1 MSTRKQPSKIIRRL
15 VKQVW
20 RFFQY
25 LTKALINWFL
35 RTLFVLNRRRTSQN
49 QAGFVLPT
57 IVMVMLVVIL
67 LTTAI
72 LIRSF
77 NRPKNASNMRVDQAT
92 YAAATPALDRARAKL
107 QYLFSPEE
115 TGLKGNT
122 PDDTSIAEV
131 FEGDKYTFG
140 DETQVKLVSE
150 FNKQAGIQPEEKL
163 QTAWKFP
170 VDTDNNSKFDS
181 FTLYGIYFRSPPTP
195 DPNATPPI
203 SARQRGPVE
212 ARSLPQDEGD
222 LQGCGSSGNSG
233 GSAGWTVQSNGQLKK
248 AFFTYVATVPIT
260 NVAGLDA
267 AKFEKSIGNKGF
279 SGLEMQQDQAR
290 ISLDNNAV
298 WYRNDLE
305 IIDPTTFNVNG
316 RVHTNGNLLVA
327 GSDTDTIKFWQVSSP
342 GSCQYNSENSKI
354 LVGGNVIA
362 GALDETSN
370 RSNNLVQVDLFRK
383 NLKPN
388 ITEYIDS
395 TNVTTKSKPADAAS
409 NNEAYALRLNL
420 LVTGAMNLHN
430 QTTPAARKMP
440 TKASV
445 SSMSGRFPQK
455 EVIEAFDKKVDKC
468 DPSCKDSRSVLEN
481 LIKRYFEA
489 RIRQV
494 TNAEIP
500 IADTATAIGTL
511 SEKPRNPN
519 FVFSGGGTIAAPKE
533 WMVLDDR
540 ITKVPLNINGSA
552 MKLDANKPTGNNNS
566 TETLIG
572 ERIIVGN
579 GLPYQW
585 LKQGTGTDE
594 KDFAQPEE
602 SQPLPGVN
610 WNDGGERKRRSGV
623 KPVTEVDDT
632 SRDGYWEGAAAFT
645 GTAKDENSQN
655 PDLLGGL
662 RIITGAGVYVDGRG
676 PGSGGTGK
684 RIDEDTTTATRGD
697 EKSFLPS
704 PPTVKQLQ
712 NKGVKLPTGILPFQL
727 RVVWPETMPSYQ
739 WKFEDNALQRRID
752 TNADKEPSDG
762 EGMKGDLQMKATVV
776 YHFASD
782 PGNADRAPIACIS
795 SYYNNSNRFTIG
807 NDAAGL
813 SNNGVSYD
821 VASLVGQRAVTPAL
835 ERQAR
840 MIFPDGRLVNERLK
854 EALDSLKD
862 GLSLTLSEIASL
874 DATNC
879 ALNILNGSAA
889 PNPGSPIPNDAIKEA
904 AFLDAR
910 QVKALHK
917 SEKPDGTG
925 TPTVAPETV
934 LADITDPKK
943 LEIAELAELPTL
955 KEARYDLPIE
965 QRQPLEIR
973 VTEIDLS
980 KTKGINKAFAGG
992 TNEYLIPNSGI
1003 IYATRDDALADSSD
1017 PKGNSSA
1024 TDFKLDP
1031 TRRPNGIRL
1040 VNGQNL
1046 ARVDTFRKEE
1056 KGFIL
1061 ASDLPVYIKGDF
1073 NLHLAPGGSGQQM
1086 EEFKTPLA
1094 ADYSNFYDRT
1104 RIDRNK
1110 NFACRQGGGNCDS
1123 TGDQWRAA
1131 RIISDAVTIQSASF
1145 SEGLRADGDYDL
1157 NNNAGNWAV
1166 ESRLKNGF
1174 WWNSFATTAPWTG
1187 TPKNSSY
1194 VMNDV
1199 TPIQRRTKFPA
1210 YLMEACL
1217 KKPISAC
1224 GPDDW
1229 YVGSGVGN
1237 KLLKASTLTAVQRGL
1252 TNFTKNNA
1260 GTTADQAKGIFE
1272 GAVRRVAFEREDN
1285 DQLKLEGGFAK
1296 PIAATNLT
1304 KLSYKVPLNLAPYER
1319 DNALWFWTTSD
1330 NTDPHPTTGAFP
1342 AQTRTKPSYDNNTLL
1357 YYEEAL
1363 ETASDRQLFL
1373 PGTPEFPY
1381 PKGTAPTAQP
1391 LNLLNGTTPDDA
1403 SDFAVCMGSYVSKQ
1417 YTGAPP
1423 AGTCPVRQA
1432 INQARQALLNLTN
1445 APIDG
1450 ENLVAINKT
1459 LTGGKSVD
1467 APTFP
1472 PTGTA
1477 GPVPLT
1483 ATTKVNVYDL
1493 PNDGKLGTGGDLT
1506 ITLDNGNQSDPIFV
1520 LRKTTGIQA
1529 LTFGSS
1535 FGAPSG
1541 VTLELKGVSPNNI
1554 FWVSNS
1560 GLRINAKNTL
1570 AGNFIGIGQ
1579 IRIPNTAST
1588 SPDLKLNGVRFL
1600 GFQKLASGNAFPATM
1615 TAMTSTDEPLL
1626 VPVLQLHSP
1635 TGTPNASPA
1644 TAFGSDRL
1652 QDTWLPPATPTNV
1665 NAVLVMGDS
1674 PSRPLPTGA
1683 ESGGGLQNFPRFM
1696 ERWTDQGNKINGSL
1710 IQFRRSSFATAPF
1723 QPIDNPARDTSLFF
1737 DGTIPDYTVSA
1748 PETDYRYRGG
1758 AATRLA
1764 PFYMPPN
1771 RAWGYDVGLLSQS
1784 PDLFSKNFATPSAGS
1799 PNEYYREVG
1808 KDDDWVKNLL
1818 CAVQKST
1825 PTDPNSKFDTPALG
1839 DRPASCPPISSYN

>member
-35 RTLFVLNRRRTSQN
+35 RTLFVLKRRTGQN

-140 DETQVKLVSE
+140 DETQVKLVDD
-150 FNKQAGIQPEEKL
+150 FNGTAGIQPDEKL

-170 VDTDNNSKFDS
+170 VDTDNNGKFDS
-181 FTLYGIYFRSPPTP
+181 FTLYGIYFRSPPTA
-195 DPNATPPI
+195 DPSANPPI
-203 SARQRGPVE
+203 PARKRGPVE

-370 RSNNLVQVDLFRK
+370 RGNNLVQVDLFRK

-388 ITEYIDS
+388 ITEYINS

-455 EVIEAFDKKVDKC
+455 EVIEAFNKKVDKC
-468 DPSCKDSRSVLEN
+468 DPNCKDSRSVLEN

-500 IADTATAIGTL
+500 IANTATAIGTL
-511 SEKPRNPN
+511 SEKPRDPN

-533 WMVLDDR
+533 WMDLNDS
-540 ITKVPLNINGSA
+540 ITKVPLNINGSS

-585 LKQGTGTDE
+585 LKQGTGTVE
-594 KDFAQPEE
+594 TDFAQPEE
-602 SQPLPGVN
+602 AQPVPGVN

-632 SRDGYWEGAAAFT
+632 SRNGYWESAAAFT
-645 GTAKDENSQN
+645 GTPKDENSQN
-655 PDLLGGL
+655 LDLLGGL

-676 PGSGGTGK
+676 PGQGGTGK
-684 RIDEDTTTATRGD
+684 RIDEDKTTGKND

-712 NKGVKLPTGILPFQL
+712 NKGVTLPKGILPFQL

-739 WKFEDNALQRRID
+739 WKFEDNALQYRID
-752 TNADKEPSDG
+752 TNADKKPSAG

-782 PGNADRAPIACIS
+782 PNNDQRAPIACIS
-795 SYYNNSNRFTIG
+795 SYYNNSNPLTVG
-807 NDAAGL
+807 NFPAGL
-813 SNNGVSYD
+813 SNNGINYD
-821 VASLVGQRAVTPAL
+821 VATLVGQRAVTPAL

-840 MIFPDGRLVNERLK
+840 MIFPDGRLVNEPLK
-854 EALDSLKD
+854 EAIDSLKG
-862 GLSLTLSEIASL
+862 GLTLTLSEIAAL

-889 PNPGSPIPNDAIKEA
+889 PNPGSPILDGAIKEA

-943 LEIAELAELPTL
+943 LEIAELAELQTL
-955 KEARYDLPIE
+955 TEARYDLPIE

-980 KTKGINKAFAGG
+980 RATGINKAFAGG
-992 TNEYLIPNSGI
+992 TNQYLIPNSGI

-1040 VNGQNL
+1040 INGQNL
-1046 ARVDTFRKEE
+1046 ARVDTFIKEE

-1086 EEFKTPLA
+1086 EEFNTPLA

-1110 NFACRQGGGNCDS
+1110 NFACRQGGGNCAAS
-1123 TGDQWRAA
+1123 GDQWRAA
-1131 RIISDAVTIQSASF
+1131 RIISDAVTIQSANF
-1145 SEGLRADGDYDL
+1145 IEGLRADGDYDL

-1174 WWNSFATTAPWTG
+1174 WWNSFATTAPTG
-1187 TPKNSSY
+1187 TPTNSSY

-1199 TPIQRRTKFPA
+1199 TPIQRRTRFPA

-1229 YVGSGVGN
+1229 YVGATTAN
-1237 KLLKASTLTAVQRGL
+1237 KLIPVVNYKPGMKSLAFFTA
-1252 TNFTKNNA
+1252 NNA

-1272 GAVRRVAFEREDN
+1272 GAARRVAFKRGN
-1285 DQLKLEGGFAK
+1285 NGQLEVTADGFAQ
-1296 PIAATNLT
+1296 PIAANGTP
-1304 KLSYKVPLNLAPYER
+1304 LSYGGSGIGTALSTNES
-1319 DNALWFWTTSD
+1319 DNALWFWTSQN
-1330 NTDPHPTTGAFP
+1330 NTDPHPLIGA
-1342 AQTRTKPSYDNNTLL
+1342 TRRKPSYDKNTLL

-1381 PKGTAPTAQP
+1381 PKGTAPAAQT
-1391 LNLLNGTTPDDA
+1391 LNLLNGITTEDA
-1403 SDFAVCMGSYVSKQ
+1403 SDFTVCMASVSGNQ
-1417 YTGAPP
+1417 STGAP
-1423 AGTCPVRQA
+1423 AGGACPSAAMSA
-1432 INQARQALLNLTN
+1432 ITAARTELLNLTN

-1450 ENLVAINKT
+1450 ENLVAVNKT
-1459 LTGGKSVD
+1459 WSGGKSVD
-1467 APTFP
+1467 GTFP
-1472 PTGTA
+1472 ATGTA
-1477 GPVPLT
+1477 SLT
-1483 ATTKVNVYDL
+1483 ATAKVNVYDL
-1493 PNDGKLGTGGDLT
+1493 PTDGKLGTTGDLT
-1506 ITLDNGNQSDPIFV
+1506 ITLDSGNQSDPIFV
-1520 LRKTTGIQA
+1520 LRKPAGGIRP
-1529 LTFGSS
+1529 LTFGSNRP
-1535 FGAPSG
+1535 GISG
-1541 VTLELKGVSPNNI
+1541 VKLVLKGVSPNNI
-1554 FWVSNS
+1554 FWVSNL
-1560 GLRINAKNTL
+1560 GVKINDGSTTTPTTL
-1570 AGNFIGIGQ
+1570 AGNFLGAG
-1579 IRIPNTAST
+1579 
-1588 SPDLKLNGVRFL
+1588 KLTISVNAKLEGVRFL
-1600 GFQKLASGNAFPATM
+1600 GFNSAPSGFPATM

-1635 TGTPNASPA
+1635 TGAPNASPA

-1723 QPIDNPARDTSLFF
+1723 QPIDNPAIDTSLFF
-1737 DGTIPDYTVSA
+1737 DGAAPDYTVSA

-1818 CAVQKST
+1818 CAVQKAT

-1839 DRPASCPPISSYN
+1839 DRPASCPPISSYK